1 MERKANRRS
10 TLPLFTFH
18 FPLSF
23 ALFPY
28 IGDYVHLCYIG
39 KQKKVA
45 DKQDNAFEEGTL
57 QTMAGAEYEVD
68 LVINSNYKFI
78 DIGHDLVKYLCNLI
92 GFDEDTTHW
101 IILAVREGISNAI
114 KHGNKCDLHKRVVV
128 KMTFQNGE
136 LSVTIEDEGDGFDP
150 AQVQNPLLPENLL
163 KSTGRGI
170 FYMKSF
176 MDGVEY
182 EFKEKNGTILKMRK
196 QLQPA

>member
-1 MERKANRRS
+1 
-10 TLPLFTFH
+10 
-18 FPLSF
+18 
-23 ALFPY
+23 
-28 IGDYVHLCYIG
+28 
-39 KQKKVA
+39 
-45 DKQDNAFEEGTL
+45 
-57 QTMAGAEYEVD
+57 MAGAEYEVD
-68 LVINSNYKFI
+68 LGINSNYKFI

-114 KHGNKCDLHKRVVV
+114 KHGNKCDLQKRVQIR
-128 KMTFQNGE
+128 MSYQDGE

-182 EFKEKNGTILKMRK
+182 EFKKNNGTILKMK
-196 QLQPA
+196 KNLQPA